1 MHNYFA
7 FSITNSKFRQSFTYS
22 NKGGNMII
30 EIILVVSS
38 LIILNKW
45 MVNSI
50 KKSKDNIEKIVG
62 VITIII
68 SNIFLIIYYI
78 DRFNLPTRLKI
89 NTNVDTQNWLMIITT
104 CIASIISAAIGGLIA
119 FGVAR
124 DQIKE
129 NNKQNS
135 ENLRIQNMP
144 MLKYEIKTEGSKD
157 EKIDIEHLIISNCE
171 DTSSR
176 PYDLFIS
183 IKNIGLN
190 NVKRIFVDFESGMVN
205 GKYRI
210 LGKKSLISIEKNETQ
225 QIYRY
230 FDLESGKEYKMKLKV
245 YYEDVLQNWYCQIV
259 DINYNATTISNGSYP
274 LGNVEYKVNEEIL
287 LDDKEVPKEL

>member
-1 MHNYFA
+1 
-7 FSITNSKFRQSFTYS
+7 
-22 NKGGNMII
+22 MII
-30 EIILVVSS
+30 EIIIVVGS

-45 MVNSI
+45 MLNSV
-50 KKSKDNIEKIVG
+50 KKSNDNIEKIVG
-62 VITIII
+62 VITIVI

-104 CIASIISAAIGGLIA
+104 CIASIISATIGGLIA
-119 FGVAR
+119 FGIAR
-124 DQIKE
+124 NQIKE

-144 MLKYEIKTEGSKD
+144 MLKYEIKTEGSKKED
-157 EKIDIEHLIISNCE
+157 ADIEHLIISNCE
-171 DTSSR
+171 DASSR

-190 NVKRIFVDFESGMVN
+190 NVKRIFVDFESAMVN
-205 GKYRI
+205 NKNRI
-210 LGKKSLISIEKNETQ
+210 LGKNNLIPIEKNETQ
-225 QIYRY
+225 EIYRY
-230 FDLESGKEYKMKLKV
+230 FALESGKEYEMKLKV
-245 YYEDVLQNWYCQIV
+245 YYEDVLQNLYCQIV
-259 DINYNATTISNGSYP
+259 DIDYKATTISNGSYP
-274 LGNVEYKVNEEIL
+274 IGKVEYKVNEEVL

>member
-1 MHNYFA
+1 
-7 FSITNSKFRQSFTYS
+7 
-22 NKGGNMII
+22 MII

-38 LIILNKW
+38 LLILNKW
-45 MVNSI
+45 MINSI

-68 SNIFLIIYYI
+68 SNIFLVIYYI
-78 DRFNLPTRLKI
+78 DRFNLPTMLKI
-89 NTNVDTQNWLMIITT
+89 NTNVDTQNWLMIIAT

-119 FGVAR
+119 FGIAR

-144 MLKYEIKTEGSKD
+144 MLKYEIKTEGSKNQ
-157 EKIDIEHLIISNCE
+157 KTDIEHLIISNCE
-171 DTSSR
+171 DTTSI
-176 PYDLFIS
+176 PYDLFVS

-190 NVKRIFVDFESGMVN
+190 NVKRIFVDFESSMVN
-205 GKYRI
+205 NKYRI
-210 LGKKSLISIEKNETQ
+210 LGENSLIPIERNETQ

-230 FDLESGKEYKMKLKV
+230 FSLESGKEYEIKLKV

-259 DINYNATTISNGSYP
+259 DINYNATNISNGSYP
-274 LGNVEYKVNEEIL
+274 LGIIQYKVNEEVLI
-287 LDDKEVPKEL
+287 DDKEILKEL

>member
-1 MHNYFA
+1 
-7 FSITNSKFRQSFTYS
+7 
-22 NKGGNMII
+22 MII
-30 EIILVVSS
+30 EIIIVVGS

-45 MVNSI
+45 MLNSV

-144 MLKYEIKTEGSKD
+144 MLKYEIKTEGSKND
-157 EKIDIEHLIISNCE
+157 EIDIEHLIISNCE
-171 DTSSR
+171 DKTSR
-176 PYDLFIS
+176 PYDLFID

-190 NVKRIFVDFESGMVN
+190 NVKRIFVDFESEIVN

-210 LGKKSLISIEKNETQ
+210 LGKKSLIPIEKNETQ

-230 FDLESGKEYKMKLKV
+230 FALESGKEYEMKLKV
-245 YYEDVLQNWYCQIV
+245 YYEDVLQNWYCQMV
-259 DINYNATTISNGSYP
+259 DIKYNATNISNGSYP
-274 LGNVEYKVNEEIL
+274 LGHIKYKVNEEVL

>member
-1 MHNYFA
+1 
-7 FSITNSKFRQSFTYS
+7 
-22 NKGGNMII
+22 MII

-38 LIILNKW
+38 LIILDKW
-45 MVNSI
+45 MLKSI

-68 SNIFLIIYYI
+68 GNIFLIIYYI
-78 DRFNLPTRLKI
+78 DKFNLPTILKI

-104 CIASIISAAIGGLIA
+104 CIASIISATIGGLIA
-119 FGVAR
+119 FGIAR
-124 DQIKE
+124 NQIKE
-129 NNKQNS
+129 NNMQNS

-144 MLKYEIKTEGSKD
+144 MLKYEIKTEGSKN
-157 EKIDIEHLIISNCE
+157 EEIDIEDFIISNCE
-171 DTSSR
+171 DKKSR

-190 NVKRIFVDFESGMVN
+190 NVKRILVDFESAMVN
-205 GKYRI
+205 DKYRI
-210 LGKKSLISIEKNETQ
+210 LGKNSLISIEKNETQ

-230 FDLESGKEYKMKLKV
+230 FALESGKEYEMKLKV

-259 DINYNATTISNGSYP
+259 EINYNATTISKGSYP
-274 LGNVEYKVNEEIL
+274 LGNVECRVNEEVL
-287 LDDKEVPKEL
+287 LNDKELPKEL

>member
-1 MHNYFA
+1 
-7 FSITNSKFRQSFTYS
+7 
-22 NKGGNMII
+22 MII
-30 EIILVVSS
+30 EIIIVVSS

-45 MVNSI
+45 MINSI

-68 SNIFLIIYYI
+68 GNIFLSIYYI
-78 DRFNLPTRLKI
+78 DRFNLPTILKI

-104 CIASIISAAIGGLIA
+104 CIASIISATIGGLIA
-119 FGVAR
+119 FGIAR

-129 NNKQNS
+129 NNEQNS

-157 EKIDIEHLIISNCE
+157 GKIDIEHLIISNCE
-171 DTSSR
+171 DKTSI

-190 NVKRIFVDFESGMVN
+190 NVKRILVDFESVMVN
-205 GKYRI
+205 STYRI
-210 LGKKSLISIEKNETQ
+210 MGKNTLIPIEKNETK

-230 FDLESGKEYKMKLKV
+230 FALESGKEYEMKLKV

-287 LDDKEVPKEL
+287 LEDKEVLK